1 MSAGPDRETDSSSG
15 RSRPRERGNGVARH
29 LRTASTMSVTKIWD
43 DLLLPTDRQVIE
55 NAGYGKSRGLGDS
68 PMLMVIDCQYNY
80 IGADEPILDQ
90 QDRWPA
96 GGGAGAWAAVR
107 VTGTLLEDAR
117 QAAVPVLYTRNVQKR
132 TVKFDSFAG
141 KSTWNKRATLDD
153 AEGSRI
159 VAAIEPHDE
168 DLILDKSY
176 ASAFFGTPLV
186 TYLVGLGVDT
196 LVITGVS
203 TSGCVRATAVDAV
216 TRGFKVAVVA
226 DAVADR
232 IVASH
237 KIALL
242 DMWMKYTDV
251 IDSKAAREYLQSQA
265 GS

>member
-1 MSAGPDRETDSSSG
+1 MSIVDIWDSLLSETD
-15 RSRPRERGNGVARH
+15 R
-29 LRTASTMSVTKIWD
+29 K
-43 DLLLPTDRQVIE
+43 VID
-55 NAGYGKSRGLGDS
+55 NAGYGKERGLGDS
-68 PMLMVIDCQYNY
+68 PLLAVIDCQYNY
-80 IGADEPILDQ
+80 IGADEPILGQ

-96 GGGAGAWAAVR
+96 GGGTGAWEAVR
-107 VTGTLLEDAR
+107 VTGNLLTEAR
-117 QAAVPVLYTRNVQKR
+117 NSGVPVLYTRNVQKR

-141 KSTWNKRATLDD
+141 KSTWNKSATLDD

-159 VAAIEPHDE
+159 VAPIAPENN
-168 DLILDKSY
+168 DLVLDKSY

-196 LVITGVS
+196 LLICGVS

-242 DMWMKYTDV
+242 DMWMKYADV
-251 IDSKAAREYLQSQA
+251 IDSETARAYIHSFA
-265 GS
+265 GR

>member
-1 MSAGPDRETDSSSG
+1 MSITD
-15 RSRPRERGNGVARH
+15 
-29 LRTASTMSVTKIWD
+29 TWD
-43 DLLLPTDRQVIE
+43 SFLSDTDRKVIE
-55 NAGYGKSRGLGDS
+55 NAGYGKARGLGDS
-68 PMLMVIDCQYNY
+68 PLLTVIDCQYNY

-96 GGGAGAWAAVR
+96 GGGEGAWAAVR
-107 VTGTLLEDAR
+107 ITGNLLTEAR
-117 QAAVPVLYTRNVQKR
+117 ESGVPVLYTRNVQKR
-132 TVKFDSFAG
+132 TMKFDSFAG
-141 KSTWNKRATLDD
+141 KSTWDKSATLDN

-159 VAAIEPHDE
+159 VSEIAPQDG
-168 DLILDKSY
+168 DLVLDKSY

-196 LVITGVS
+196 LLICGVS

-237 KIALL
+237 KVALL

-251 IDSKAAREYLQSQA
+251 IDSEAAQTYIHSLADR
-265 GS
+265 

>member
-1 MSAGPDRETDSSSG
+1 MSIVDTWDSLLTETD
-15 RSRPRERGNGVARH
+15 R
-29 LRTASTMSVTKIWD
+29 K
-43 DLLLPTDRQVIE
+43 VIE
-55 NAGYGKSRGLGDS
+55 NAGYGKARGLGGS
-68 PMLMVIDCQYNY
+68 PMLIVIDCQYNY
-80 IGADEPILDQ
+80 IGADEPILEQ

-96 GGGAGAWAAVR
+96 GGGAGAWEAVR
-107 VTGTLLEDAR
+107 VAGGLLTEAR
-117 QAAVPVLYTRNVQKR
+117 ESGVPVLYTRNVQKR

-141 KSTWNKRATLDD
+141 KSTWDKSATLDE

-159 VAAIEPHDE
+159 VSEIAPHDD
-168 DLILDKSY
+168 DLVLDKSY

-196 LVITGVS
+196 LVICGVS

-237 KIALL
+237 KVALL

-251 IDSKAAREYLQSQA
+251 IDSATARSYIHSHSGQ
-265 GS
+265 

>member
-1 MSAGPDRETDSSSG
+1 MSIVDIWDSLLSETD
-15 RSRPRERGNGVARH
+15 R
-29 LRTASTMSVTKIWD
+29 K
-43 DLLLPTDRQVIE
+43 VID
-55 NAGYGKSRGLGDS
+55 NAGYGKERGLGDS
-68 PMLMVIDCQYNY
+68 PLLAVIDCQYNY
-80 IGADEPILDQ
+80 IGADEPILGQ

-96 GGGAGAWAAVR
+96 GGGTGAWEAVR
-107 VTGTLLEDAR
+107 VTGNLLTEAR
-117 QAAVPVLYTRNVQKR
+117 NSGVPVLYTRNVQKR

-141 KSTWNKRATLDD
+141 KSTWNKSATLDD

-159 VAAIEPHDE
+159 VAPIAPE
-168 DLILDKSY
+168 DNDLVLDKSY

-196 LVITGVS
+196 LLICGVS

-251 IDSKAAREYLQSQA
+251 IDSETAKAYIHSFA
-265 GS
+265 GQ

>member
-1 MSAGPDRETDSSSG
+1 MSIVDIWDSLLSETD
-15 RSRPRERGNGVARH
+15 R
-29 LRTASTMSVTKIWD
+29 K
-43 DLLLPTDRQVIE
+43 VIE
-55 NAGYGKSRGLGDS
+55 NAGYGKTRGLGNS
-68 PMLMVIDCQYNY
+68 PLLTVIDCQYNY

-96 GGGAGAWAAVR
+96 GGGAGAWEAVR
-107 VTGTLLEDAR
+107 VTGSLLTVAR
-117 QAAVPVLYTRNVQKR
+117 ESGVPVLYTRNVQKR

-141 KSTWNKRATLDD
+141 KSTWNKNATLDE

-159 VAAIEPHDE
+159 VSEIAPQDD
-168 DLILDKSY
+168 DLVLDKSY
-176 ASAFFGTPLV
+176 ASAFFGTPFV

-196 LVITGVS
+196 LLICGVS

-237 KIALL
+237 KVALL

-251 IDSKAAREYLQSQA
+251 IDSKTAREYILSQA
-265 GS
+265 NR

>member
-1 MSAGPDRETDSSSG
+1 MLITDIWDSLLSETD
-15 RSRPRERGNGVARH
+15 H
-29 LRTASTMSVTKIWD
+29 K
-43 DLLLPTDRQVIE
+43 VIE
-55 NAGYGKSRGLGDS
+55 NAGYGKARGLGEE
-68 PMLMVIDCQYNY
+68 PLLMVIDCQYNY

-96 GGGAGAWAAVR
+96 GGGDGAWEAVR
-107 VTGTLLEDAR
+107 TTGSLLSEAR
-117 QAAVPVLYTRNVQKR
+117 DSGVPVLYTRNVQKR

-141 KSTWNKRATLDD
+141 KSTWNKAATLDD

-159 VAAIEPHDE
+159 VSEITPQDD
-168 DLILDKSY
+168 DLVLDKSY

-196 LVITGVS
+196 LLICGVS

-237 KIALL
+237 KVALL

-251 IDSKAAREYLQSQA
+251 IDSVTAQSYIR
-265 GS
+265 SRVDK

>member
-1 MSAGPDRETDSSSG
+1 MSIAGIWKDLLSETD
-15 RSRPRERGNGVARH
+15 R
-29 LRTASTMSVTKIWD
+29 K
-43 DLLLPTDRQVIE
+43 VIE
-55 NAGYGKSRGLGDS
+55 NAGYGKARGLGDS
-68 PMLMVIDCQYNY
+68 PLLTVIDCQNNY

-96 GGGAGAWAAVR
+96 GGGADAWAAVR
-107 VTGTLLEDAR
+107 VAKTLLDEAR
-117 QAAVPVLYTRNVQKR
+117 GADVPVLYTRNVQKR
-132 TVKFDSFAG
+132 TVRFDSFAG
-141 KSTWNKRATLDD
+141 KSTWDKAATLDGT
-153 AEGSRI
+153 EGSQI
-159 VAAIEPHDE
+159 VTEIAPHDD
-168 DLILDKSY
+168 DLVLDKSY

-196 LVITGVS
+196 LLICGVS

-216 TRGFKVAVVA
+216 TRGFRVAVVA

-251 IDSKAAREYLQSQA
+251 IDSETAKAYIHSFA
-265 GS
+265 GR

>member
-1 MSAGPDRETDSSSG
+1 MSIVDIWDSLLSETD
-15 RSRPRERGNGVARH
+15 R
-29 LRTASTMSVTKIWD
+29 K
-43 DLLLPTDRQVIE
+43 VIE
-55 NAGYGKSRGLGDS
+55 NAGYGKERGLGDS
-68 PMLMVIDCQYNY
+68 PLLAVIDCQYNY
-80 IGADEPILDQ
+80 IGADEPILEQ

-96 GGGAGAWAAVR
+96 GGGTGAWEAVR
-107 VTGTLLEDAR
+107 ATGNLLTEAR
-117 QAAVPVLYTRNVQKR
+117 DSGVPVLYTRNVQKR

-141 KSTWNKRATLDD
+141 KSTWNKSATLDD

-159 VAAIEPHDE
+159 VAPIAPENN
-168 DLILDKSY
+168 DLVLDKSY

-196 LVITGVS
+196 LLICGVS

-251 IDSKAAREYLQSQA
+251 IDSETAKAYIHSFA
-265 GS
+265 GQ